1 MFSLFGFF
9 VLTRWQYSPHH
20 FLFRLLNYVSRASQ
34 CVSTACSFETIE
46 RLSPTLGPHLN
57 LPKGNDT
64 RTAPNF
70 TRPVAFLLTSFTTSG
85 HFVLPTVC
93 CYCAHQVS
101 LPSLT
106 TATYRCLLPMYRKS
120 TQYLAVALCAI
131 SCAHHVSLSSW
142 TTVARRA
149 VSSTATG
156 PVPLFLQSSLPWSS

>member
-1 MFSLFGFF
+1 MCPRLRSVCPRH
-9 VLTRWQYSPHH
+9 VLSR
-20 FLFRLLNYVSRASQ
+20 RLNGCHRPLDPIVGSGVVY
-34 CVSTACSFETIE
+34 I
-46 RLSPTLGPHLN
+46 N

-70 TRPVAFLLTSFTTSG
+70 TQPVAFLLTSFTTSG
-85 HFVLPTVC
+85 HFVIPTVC
-93 CYCAHQVS
+93 CYCAHHVS

-106 TATYRCLLPMYRKS
+106 TATYRCLLPMYRKP
-120 TQYLAVALCAI
+120 TQYVAVAL

-149 VSSTATG
+149 ISSTATG